1 MLRTVEFGT
10 IRIVESVDPRFD
22 TFCGWD
28 LLGEWSFWMLP
39 DGEVVALEEVEQT
52 SSSVALG
59 TWQQK
64 PIKKFFKKVLTK
76 HQIRAI
82 LQIQ

>member
-10 IRIVESVDPRFD
+10 IRIIESVDPRFD

-52 SSSVALG
+52 SSSVAGGPGAIVKNL
-59 TWQQK
+59 TQLFRYK
-64 PIKKFFKKVLTK
+64 NIK
-76 HQIRAI
+76 RG
-82 LQIQ
+82 